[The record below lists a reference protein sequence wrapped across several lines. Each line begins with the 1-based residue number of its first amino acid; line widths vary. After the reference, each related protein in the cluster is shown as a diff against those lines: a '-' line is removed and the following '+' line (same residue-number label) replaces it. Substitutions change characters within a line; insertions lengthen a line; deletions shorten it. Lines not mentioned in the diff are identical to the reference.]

1 MPVPEPA
8 APDQESVWDYPRPP
22 RIERTPKLLEVRL
35 GQAVIAST
43 TRGWRVLETSHP
55 PVYFFPAADVRLEF
69 LRERDQRSF
78 CEWKGVCRYFDV
90 VVGDHAVP
98 GAAFQYPQPTPGGE
112 AIAGHYS
119 FFGHPQGTLD
129 ITRDWLAI
137 GVAAL
142 VCGLLGGAFSR
153 MLIAGSRFLSPY
165 ARFRL
170 GLRGR
175 CWSWTAEQPKPTN
188 KAVPN
193 FEWVG
198 LDAKLGI

>member
-119 FFGHPQGTLD
+119 FYAGELTGVVDGEWVTPQAGGFYSGW
-129 ITRDWLAI
+129 ITRDLAGPFKGI
-137 GVAAL
+137 P
-142 VCGLLGGAFSR
+142 
-153 MLIAGSRFLSPY
+153 GSH
-165 ARFRL
+165 
-170 GLRGR
+170 G
-175 CWSWTAEQPKPTN
+175 W
-188 KAVPN
+188 
-193 FEWVG
+193 
-198 LDAKLGI
+198 